1 MKPIYS
7 FNIGSSYF
15 FKDFDDYKETDHDE
29 LCIMDRFPFNHTNV
43 LNMKKDGMDIFLFRD
58 MDKDGFIEDTIKSGV
73 PMRAGKFLNK
83 EFSQDHLNMTVQ
95 DLKTLDSVFKSMDG
109 KHSYETVIYE
119 AYIANN
125 GFYLT
130 NEQLDAAYAEY
141 KRKRP
146 EKYTP

>member
-1 MKPIYS
+1 
-7 FNIGSSYF
+7 
-15 FKDFDDYKETDHDE
+15 
-29 LCIMDRFPFNHTNV
+29 
-43 LNMKKDGMDIFLFRD
+43 MDIFLFRD
-58 MDKDGFIEDTIKSGV
+58 MDKDGFIEDAIKSGV

-130 NEQLDAAYAEY
+130 KEQLDAAYAEY